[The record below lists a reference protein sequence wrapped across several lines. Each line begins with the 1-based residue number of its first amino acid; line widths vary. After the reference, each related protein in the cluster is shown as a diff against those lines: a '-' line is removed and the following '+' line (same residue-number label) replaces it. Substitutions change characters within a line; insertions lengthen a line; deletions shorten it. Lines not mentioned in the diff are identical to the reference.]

1 MRPAPLLKLRQLAEV
16 LDPPRNATA
25 AAAAAATRGGGGGW
39 CALLPRRAHARE
51 ERGRVVHVHRR
62 RLRVRVGRALVLRLR
77 LLLGVLEREGYD
89 LVALG
94 AEATLVNRVELLPLV
109 RHAHRNLLRH
119 PALHERHGLREE
131 HGRRGAG
138 LRDGGVGHHVQRHGA
153 VHQPRRPDEQRDLQ
167 ARRVHGV
174 VGADVHLVP
183 RGVARA
189 LDGLVAAHVDEE
201 LVAGVLELALDAAGR
216 SEARLDDERGPRPEA
231 AALRRDG
238 GAVAALL
245 TRVVA
250 ALFGLLGLLRDELL
264 VALRIRR
271 REVVE
276 HGPHLLRLRPHGG
289 DVDAH
294 LPRHGLD
301 AAIHAAG
308 LGLARLRA
316 IHEPDG
322 GVHLA

>member
-119 PALHERHGLREE
+119 PALGLGFGFGLGLGLGLSSGLGSGFGATHQRCTSAMVCVRNM
-131 HGRRGAG
+131 GAAAQVCVTAGLVTTSSATAPSISRGAPTSRG
-138 LRDGGVGHHVQRHGA
+138 IC
-153 VHQPRRPDEQRDLQ
+153 RPDAFTASS
-167 ARRVHGV
+167 ARMSTSC
-174 VGADVHLVP
+174 P
-183 RGVARA
+183 
-189 LDGLVAAHVDEE
+189 
-201 LVAGVLELALDAAGR
+201 
-216 SEARLDDERGPRPEA
+216 
-231 AALRRDG
+231 AALR
-238 GAVAALL
+238 
-245 TRVVA
+245 
-250 ALFGLLGLLRDELL
+250 
-264 VALRIRR
+264 
-271 REVVE
+271 
-276 HGPHLLRLRPHGG
+276 GPSMASWQHMLMKSL
-289 DVDAH
+289 
-294 LPRHGLD
+294 
-301 AAIHAAG
+301 
-308 LGLARLRA
+308 
-316 IHEPDG
+316 
-322 GVHLA
+322 